1 MESHPDRPAALIAM
15 STGEECAAAVHR
27 GLRKAGV
34 DFAVVL
40 PDSVVR
46 PVDRLLDDDPGVQ
59 RYVCSREDE
68 GLAMA
73 VGAYLGGRVPVVMME
88 GSGVGF
94 CGLVLARAQLQRTPV
109 LMLVGHTRG
118 LGERFDYHGATRLVA
133 EGVLGGLGIAQHV
146 LDDRDTA
153 GELVGHAVTTLL
165 GQKTT
170 VALLIPPYLF
180 EDGA

>member
-1 MESHPDRPAALIAM
+1 MP
-15 STGEECAAAVHR
+15 TGEECAAAVHR

-46 PVDRLLDDDPGVQ
+46 PVDRLLETDPEVQ
-59 RYVCSREDE
+59 RYVCTREDE
-68 GLAMA
+68 GVAMA

-118 LGERFDYHGATRLVA
+118 LGEPFDYHGATRLVA
-133 EGVLGGLGIAQHV
+133 QGVLDAVGIPHHV
-146 LDDRDTA
+146 LDDRTTA

-165 GQKTT
+165 GQKTS

-180 EDGA
+180 QDAS